1 MTQQAT
7 TSMVVAAVILL
18 LIVILAGWAGITLL
32 RKGPGVDNEIVASAA
47 AVRLTAIGILLACV
61 PVLVAGIATFA
72 GSSSA
77 WPLGLAACAIF
88 VGYGFVANY
97 VLFGSWRPEHTLT
110 NVAIAALVLWLLWGS
125 R

>member
-1 MTQQAT
+1 MAQRAT
-7 TSMVVAAVILL
+7 TSMIVASAILL
-18 LIVILAGWAGITLL
+18 LISILAGWAGVILL
-32 RKGPGVDNEIVASAA
+32 RKGPSVDNEIVASAA
-47 AVRLTAIGILLACV
+47 AVKLTAIGIVLASTL
-61 PVLVAGIATFA
+61 VLIAGIATFA

-110 NVAIAALVLWLLWGS
+110 NVAIAAMVLWLLS
-125 R
+125 RSR